1 MVHIQHVFT
10 TFGDWLMFGFL
21 MFGVRTFGVLCS
33 GFLCSGFNPERPNSD
48 VRGFRTLGV
57 LMFGVQPRTSE
68 YENPERPILNIENF
82 GRSGF
87 NPERPNLEVQRF
99 RTFGVQPRT
108 SEKGPPNVRT
118 PNVRK
123 WTLNPERPKMD
134 PPMSEPLTSE
144 IEPPTPNVAKLTLNV
159 CVILEILF
167 LNNNVHFAGFDL
179 YLCAAPS
186 SGKFYKG
193 SVWVFCNCL

>member
-1 MVHIQHVFT
+1 MIENIYHHTIAHFLQ
-10 TFGDWLMFGFL
+10 TFQMLSRL
-21 MFGVRTFGVLCS
+21 TYVRVSYVRG
-33 GFLCSGFNPERPNSD
+33 SD
-48 VRGFRTLGV
+48 VRGLMFGV

-123 WTLNPERPKMD
+123 
-134 PPMSEPLTSE
+134 
-144 IEPPTPNVAKLTLNV
+144 
-159 CVILEILF
+159 
-167 LNNNVHFAGFDL
+167 
-179 YLCAAPS
+179 
-186 SGKFYKG
+186 
-193 SVWVFCNCL
+193 

>member
-1 MVHIQHVFT
+1 
-10 TFGDWLMFGFL
+10 

-48 VRGFRTLGV
+48 VRGFRTFGV

-118 PNVRK
+118 LNVWK
-123 WTLNPERPKMD
+123 WTPNPERPKIN
-134 PPMSEPLTSE
+134 PQYKNPEHKPQNILSPN
-144 IEPPTPNVAKLTLNV
+144 IRNPNVSQSFF
-159 CVILEILF
+159 LEISLRRHLNWSQFRQCNPLF
-167 LNNNVHFAGFDL
+167 GTFLDL
-179 YLCAAPS
+179 QILSLP
-186 SGKFYKG
+186 
-193 SVWVFCNCL
+193 